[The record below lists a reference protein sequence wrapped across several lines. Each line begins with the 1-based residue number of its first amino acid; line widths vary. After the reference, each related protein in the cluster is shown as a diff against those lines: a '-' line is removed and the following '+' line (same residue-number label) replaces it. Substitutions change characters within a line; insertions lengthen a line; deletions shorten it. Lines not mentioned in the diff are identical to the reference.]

1 MTEYIA
7 PIGELNF
14 VINELAGLEQ
24 LSKLPAF
31 EHATDDLLEPILE
44 EASRFAREVLSPTSS
59 VTSKAA
65 AWKTAL

>member
-31 EHATDDLLEPILE
+31 EHATDDLLEPI
-44 EASRFAREVLSPTSS
+44 ARGSEPHQRHR
-59 VTSKAA
+59 
-65 AWKTAL
+65 